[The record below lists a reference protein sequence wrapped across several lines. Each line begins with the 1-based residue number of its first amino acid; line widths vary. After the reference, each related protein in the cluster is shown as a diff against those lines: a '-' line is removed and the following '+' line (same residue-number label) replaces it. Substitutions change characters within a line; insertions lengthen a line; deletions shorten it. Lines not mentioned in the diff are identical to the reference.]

1 MHTLLQLLTAFGCL
15 TGFLPLMNRIM
26 YEVTKSIGDPTVIAG
41 LGWTLDVSPLN
52 SLWWQI
58 PMTILFVAAAIP
70 AKAMQDK
77 KNAQR

>member
-1 MHTLLQLLTAFGCL
+1 MHVLLQLVAGFGFL

-26 YEVTKSIGDPTVIAG
+26 YELTKSIGDPTVIAG
-41 LGWTLDVSPLN
+41 LGWTLDVAPIN

-58 PMTILFVAAAIP
+58 PVTALFIAATIP

-77 KNAQR
+77 KTSQS